1 MGRKVDSD
9 STFRPIGGGKP
20 LLWVAMVPAAD
31 LIDIQ
36 AGFALTLITLIALPI
51 ALIAFARTGPL
62 WESVGKG
69 PFAIEQEM
77 PPPSRL
83 SQPDAPVDRK
93 LQEAEARQMLEAK
106 SYRRQQRG
114 EAPLDVEAEV
124 ARLLDSPGA
133 AGTGDRREAA
143 RRGAAAGRRPQRTA
157 YAPRRGAARRRGR
170 DGAAARGFVGSV
182 HGRQPRQPL

>member
-1 MGRKVDSD
+1 
-9 STFRPIGGGKP
+9 
-20 LLWVAMVPAAD
+20 MVPSGE

-36 AGFALTLITLIALPI
+36 AGFVLTLITLIALPV

-62 WESVGKG
+62 WQSIGKG

-77 PPPSRL
+77 PPPSRI
-83 SQPDAPVDRK
+83 SQPELPVDRK

-124 ARLLDSPGA
+124 TRLLEAPGA
-133 AGTGDRREAA
+133 AGPAIDEKLRAEVRQLVVARNERRMRHGEAPLDVEA
-143 RRGAAAGRRPQRTA
+143 EME
-157 YAPRRGAARRRGR
+157 
-170 DGAAARGFVGSV
+170 
-182 HGRQPRQPL
+182 RQLADL

>member
-1 MGRKVDSD
+1 MARQ
-9 STFRPIGGGKP
+9 PGKP
-20 LLWVAMVPAAD
+20 YPGLAMLPLGS

-36 AGFALTLITLIALPI
+36 AGFVLTLITLIALPV

-62 WESVGKG
+62 WQSIGKG

-83 SQPDAPVDRK
+83 SQPEPPVDRR

-124 ARLLDSPGA
+124 TRLLEAPGA
-133 AGTGDRREAA
+133 AGPEIDEKLRAEVRQLVVARNERRM
-143 RRGAAAGRRPQRTA
+143 RRGEDPLDVEAEME
-157 YAPRRGAARRRGR
+157 
-170 DGAAARGFVGSV
+170 
-182 HGRQPRQPL
+182 RQLADL

>member
-1 MGRKVDSD
+1 MIAVGE
-9 STFRPIGGGKP
+9 
-20 LLWVAMVPAAD
+20 

-36 AGFALTLITLIALPI
+36 AGFVLTLITLIALPV

-62 WESVGKG
+62 WQGIGKG

-83 SQPDAPVDRK
+83 SQPEPPVDRR

-124 ARLLDSPGA
+124 TRLLESPGA
-133 AGTGDRREAA
+133 AGPAIDEKLRAEVRQLVVARNERRM
-143 RRGAAAGRRPQRTA
+143 RRGEDPLDVETEME
-157 YAPRRGAARRRGR
+157 
-170 DGAAARGFVGSV
+170 
-182 HGRQPRQPL
+182 RQLADL

>member
-1 MGRKVDSD
+1 MLRRLKSPGRE
-9 STFRPIGGGKP
+9 RPYAGY
-20 LLWVAMVPAAD
+20 AMVPLAD

-36 AGFALTLITLIALPI
+36 AGFVLTLITLIALPI

-62 WESVGKG
+62 WQSVGKG
-69 PFAIEQEM
+69 PFAIEQEL

-83 SQPDAPVDRK
+83 SQPEAPVDRK

-124 ARLLDSPGA
+124 TRLLDSPDA
-133 AGTGDRREAA
+133 AGPAIDEKLRSEVRQLVVARNERRM
-143 RRGAAAGRRPQRTA
+143 RRGE
-157 YAPRRGAARRRGR
+157 APLDVEAEME
-170 DGAAARGFVGSV
+170 
-182 HGRQPRQPL
+182 RQLADL